1 MFITD
6 TLSVTLK
13 LILITYLCIKPPKIT
28 FLFLFYDIVKYFA
41 FFLYKF
47 FHIEIKSY
55 DPYQSILE
63 FK

>member
-47 FHIEIKSY
+47 FHIEIK
-55 DPYQSILE
+55 
-63 FK
+63 